1 MSKLLKDKQIR
12 DSMREVMHQVFTKL
26 KKEGRTEI
34 DPNELRE
41 KLADAIGEACK
52 KRGID
57 VEDNFVEFMVNLC
70 LLYAQY
76 KYFGGI

>member
-1 MSKLLKDKQIR
+1 MKIKDKAIR
-12 DSMREVMHQVFTKL
+12 DIKREVMYQVFTKL
-26 KKEGRTEI
+26 NKEGRTEI

-41 KLADAIGEACK
+41 KMVKAVGEACA

-57 VEDNFVEFMVNLC
+57 ADGNFVEFMVNLC

-76 KYFGGI
+76 RYFGSI

>member
-1 MSKLLKDKQIR
+1 MNIKDKAIR
-12 DSMREVMHQVFTKL
+12 DIKREVMYRVFTKL
-26 KKEGRTEI
+26 NKEGRTEI

-57 VEDNFVEFMVNLC
+57 VEGNFVEFMVNLC

-76 KYFGGI
+76 RYFGSI